1 MTNEIKENNQQYNQ
15 LSNQIDELIIDL
27 NKVKEEIGFDS
38 LLKDLAK
45 NKNQIAK
52 NKAKSR
58 KKDETTEV
66 TLLIDANDKIKA
78 SNEEIVK
85 KLSPVNEV
93 ERKLF
98 AIKKNLTNKILTLD
112 KQKNSSDFI
121 IKKNTLIKEEKLDSI
136 NGNLV
141 KELQK
146 QIKELEIE
154 NADFEK
160 QIEDLTAKE
169 KPFVYL
175 TKKIKYNESKINKL
189 KSQITRSENLNK
201 DSINNYVQTLQKI
214 IDTKNES
221 SDAKAKEIQE
231 IKLLIEK
238 VDGALTSGKGS
249 KKTASFIIEHLDVW
263 YGSKQA
269 LFDINLELPKN
280 KVISIIGPSGCGKS
294 TFLRTLNR
302 INDNIPSFKARG
314 TILLDGEYDI
324 YKLRSINN
332 YYDKMELPTLRT
344 KVGMIF
350 QQPNPFPMS
359 IAKNVQYGP
368 KVKGIKNKAVLNE
381 LTENSLKDAGI
392 WDEVKD
398 NLKALG
404 TSLSGGQQQRL
415 CIARAIANEPDILL
429 MDEPTSALDPIATKI
444 IEDLIIKLKKHYTII
459 MVTHSMQQAQRISD
473 YTAYFYQGE
482 MIEFGTTKQI
492 FETPKEQATKDYIT
506 GKFG

>member
-1 MTNEIKENNQQYNQ
+1 MSNELKKNDSSKNEEIDLLIKE
-15 LSNQIDELIIDL
+15 LSE
-27 NKVKEEIGFDS
+27 VKKEVGFDD
-38 LLKDLAK
+38 LLKELAK

-66 TLLIDANDKIKA
+66 TLLLDANDKIKA

-85 KLSPVNEV
+85 KLAPVNVV
-93 ERKLF
+93 EKKIF
-98 AIKKNLTNKILTLD
+98 AIKKTLINKILTLD
-112 KQKNSSDFI
+112 KIKNSNDFV
-121 IKKNTLIKEEKLDSI
+121 IKKNTLIKEEKLNSI
-136 NGNLV
+136 NGTLV
-141 KELQK
+141 KELQNEIAK
-146 QIKELEIE
+146 LEAENKLFKGQLDELVK
-154 NADFEK
+154 AG
-160 QIEDLTAKE
+160 
-169 KPFVYL
+169 KPVVYF
-175 TKKIKYNESKINKL
+175 TKKIKLNESKINKL
-189 KSQITRSENLNK
+189 NSQINRVENLNK
-201 DSINNYVQTLQKI
+201 DSITNYTETLQKI
-214 IDTKNES
+214 IDTKQKISDEKAEEINTLKES
-221 SDAKAKEIQE
+221 
-231 IKLLIEK
+231 IEK
-238 VDGALTSGKGS
+238 IDEALTSGRTS
-249 KKTASFIIEHLDVW
+249 KKNMSFIIEHLDVW

-280 KVISIIGPSGCGKS
+280 KVISVIGPSGCGKS

-492 FETPKEQATKDYIT
+492 FESPKEQATQDYIT